1 LETIKS
7 SSRKRQ
13 LVYWRN
19 AMMYQLREKGF
30 VLEDIGKALN
40 RSSHSSVIN
49 AIKNVKNAKDGFN
62 PEQLEIYKIIKS
74 N

>member
-1 LETIKS
+1 
-7 SSRKRQ
+7 
-13 LVYWRN
+13 
-19 AMMYQLREKGF
+19 MMYQLREKGF